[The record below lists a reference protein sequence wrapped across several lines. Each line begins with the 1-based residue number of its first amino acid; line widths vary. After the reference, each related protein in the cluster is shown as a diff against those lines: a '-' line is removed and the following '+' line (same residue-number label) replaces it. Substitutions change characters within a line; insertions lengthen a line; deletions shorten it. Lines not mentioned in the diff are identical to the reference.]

1 MTMVVIKTSL
11 KKLPEYCEECD
22 WYTCRPHPHRG
33 WTEICELECHC
44 MDDNQ
49 PEEWIYDGNG
59 RPKKCPLI
67 EVEGED
73 NGRTET
79 ENV

>member
-1 MTMVVIKTSL
+1 MVVIKTGL

-49 PEEWIYDGNG
+49 PDEWIYDGNG
-59 RPKKCPLI
+59 RPKKCPLM

-73 NGRTET
+73 NG
-79 ENV
+79 